1 MNMDRKN
8 FLKLSGALAAGSS
21 LIKPVINSK
30 ELNSEPVFPKAL
42 QTGDKVAFVA
52 PAGII
57 FDKDDFDR
65 MKRVMELKGYRV
77 IFGENVRNR
86 WGYFSGTD
94 RERAEDVNRMFGD
107 PKVKAIIA
115 VRGGWGCSRILEYI
129 DFELIK
135 KNPKIYCGFSD
146 NTALEMAIF
155 KKTGLVTFHGP
166 NGNSEWTDFTR
177 RYFSSVLKDG
187 EKTVMEMPAADK
199 PDARTIQSGKASGK
213 LLGGN
218 LTIIVSM
225 LGTPYMPDLTGAILF
240 AEDIGE
246 QVYRIDR
253 MLTQLK
259 LAGILDKISGF
270 VFGKCYDCD
279 SGSEPT
285 FQLSEIL
292 NQHLEPLGIPAFSG
306 SMISH
311 LDNIFTVPQGASAEI
326 DADEHTIR
334 LLEPAV
340 S

>member
-1 MNMDRKN
+1 MDRKN

-21 LIKPVINSK
+21 LIKNSLSVDELISDPVY
-30 ELNSEPVFPKAL
+30 PKAL
-42 QTGDKVAFVA
+42 ETGDKIAFVA

-57 FDKDDFDR
+57 FEKDDFAR
-65 MKRVMELKGYRV
+65 MERVMELKGYRV
-77 IFGENVRNR
+77 VFGENVKKR

-94 RERAEDVNRMFGD
+94 RERAEDVNRMFAD
-107 PKVKAIIA
+107 PEVKAILA
-115 VRGGWGCSRILEYI
+115 VRGGWGCSRILEHI
-129 DFELIK
+129 DFEIIK
-135 KNPKIYCGFSD
+135 QNPKIYCGFSD

-187 EKTVMEMPAADK
+187 EKTIMEMPAADK
-199 PDARTIQSGKASGK
+199 PDARTIRSGKASGR

-218 LTIIVSM
+218 LTVIVSM
-225 LGTPYMPDLTGAILF
+225 IGTPYMPDLTGAILF
-240 AEDIGE
+240 TEDIGE

-259 LAGILDKISGF
+259 LAGVLDKISGF

-279 SGSEPT
+279 KGSEPT

-292 NQHLEPLGIPAFSG
+292 DQHLKPLGIPAFTG
-306 SMISH
+306 TMISH
-311 LDNIFTVPQGASAEI
+311 LDNIFTVPQGARAEMN
-326 DADEHTIR
+326 ADEHTIR